1 MSRSLT
7 NMLHSTGAPSANKIR
22 WTKLIILILTLSIVF
37 LLPEVLMNSG
47 NRSGGVS
54 MHMYMKSALYIAI
67 FLINYYV
74 IIDRSLSRPK
84 GYVRFVI
91 CNVGVI
97 ALFMSIIWLT
107 FLPHP
112 PTHPAAPFAH
122 HPHMIGPHEPFMGEN
137 PVHPW
142 FRAIS
147 MSIRDLIMAVL
158 TIALSVAIKLSDL
171 WMRMAHEK
179 QEIEARQHQNELESL
194 KHQLNPHF
202 LFNTL
207 NSIYALIAIS
217 PQRAQNAIHIL
228 SKMLRYVLYENT
240 PTVPLSDEFDFVN
253 SYTKLMRMR
262 LGESFPINMQM
273 SNDTPELRVAPL
285 IFISPIENAFKH
297 GNTGQPNAFID
308 IIITATNG
316 VVKAHIANRFN
327 TAANNNI
334 SQVVR
339 QNDDHGIGDANLR
352 RRLEL
357 IYGDNASIKSTVDG
371 DIYSVDMTINLITNN
386 PTKTSN

>member
-1 MSRSLT
+1 
-7 NMLHSTGAPSANKIR
+7 
-22 WTKLIILILTLSIVF
+22 
-37 LLPEVLMNSG
+37 
-47 NRSGGVS
+47 
-54 MHMYMKSALYIAI
+54 
-67 FLINYYV
+67 
-74 IIDRSLSRPK
+74 
-84 GYVRFVI
+84 
-91 CNVGVI
+91 
-97 ALFMSIIWLT
+97 
-107 FLPHP
+107 
-112 PTHPAAPFAH
+112 
-122 HPHMIGPHEPFMGEN
+122 
-137 PVHPW
+137 
-142 FRAIS
+142 
-147 MSIRDLIMAVL
+147 
-158 TIALSVAIKLSDL
+158 
-171 WMRMAHEK
+171 
-179 QEIEARQHQNELESL
+179 
-194 KHQLNPHF
+194 
-202 LFNTL
+202 
-207 NSIYALIAIS
+207 
-217 PQRAQNAIHIL
+217 
-228 SKMLRYVLYENT
+228 MLRYVLYENT

-334 SQVVR
+334 SQAAR
-339 QNDDHGIGDANLR
+339 NDDHGIGDANLR

>member
-1 MSRSLT
+1 
-7 NMLHSTGAPSANKIR
+7 
-22 WTKLIILILTLSIVF
+22 
-37 LLPEVLMNSG
+37 
-47 NRSGGVS
+47 
-54 MHMYMKSALYIAI
+54 
-67 FLINYYV
+67 
-74 IIDRSLSRPK
+74 
-84 GYVRFVI
+84 
-91 CNVGVI
+91 
-97 ALFMSIIWLT
+97 
-107 FLPHP
+107 
-112 PTHPAAPFAH
+112 
-122 HPHMIGPHEPFMGEN
+122 
-137 PVHPW
+137 
-142 FRAIS
+142 
-147 MSIRDLIMAVL
+147 
-158 TIALSVAIKLSDL
+158 
-171 WMRMAHEK
+171 
-179 QEIEARQHQNELESL
+179 
-194 KHQLNPHF
+194 
-202 LFNTL
+202 
-207 NSIYALIAIS
+207 
-217 PQRAQNAIHIL
+217 
-228 SKMLRYVLYENT
+228 MLRYVLYENT

-327 TAANNNI
+327 TATNNNI

-339 QNDDHGIGDANLR
+339 HNDDHGIGDANLR